1 MSILYV
7 SPHPDAFPS
16 LRALI
21 AARYGEAG
29 DGPGWGGPH
38 PRICLQPPPSSRTP
52 VPPPRL
58 PALEQGPGGLWV
70 WGAPAVAQ
78 LLWPAGLGG
87 PGGSRAAVLV
97 QQWVSY
103 ADTELIPA
111 ACGATLPALGLRSPG
126 QDPQAALGALGKALS
141 PLEDWLRLHTYLAGD
156 APTLA
161 DVAAVTALLLP
172 FRYVLDPAVRRIWGN
187 VTRWFNTCV
196 RQPEFRAVLGEVV
209 LYSGT
214 RSVTQQ
220 PGPEGTATPKT
231 AAQLK
236 KEAKKREKL
245 EKFQQ
250 KQKTQLQQPPPGEKK
265 PKPEKKEKRDPGVIT
280 YDLPTQPGEKKDVS
294 GTMPDSYSPQ
304 YVEAAWYPWWERQG
318 FFKPEYGRPSLSAP
332 NPRGVFM
339 MCIPP
344 PNVTGSLHLGHALTN
359 AIQDS
364 LTRWHRMR
372 GETTLWNPGCDHAGI
387 ATQVV
392 VEKKLWRER
401 GVNRH
406 QLGREAFLQEVWEW
420 KAEKGDRIYHQL
432 KKLGSSL
439 DWDRACFTMDPKLSV
454 AVTEAFVRLHEEGV
468 IYRSTRL
475 VNWSCTLNSAISDI
489 EVDKKEL
496 TGRTLLSVPG
506 YKEKVEF
513 GVLVSFAYK
522 VQGSDSDE
530 EVVVATTRIETMLGD
545 VAVAVHPKD
554 PRYQHLKGKR
564 VIHPFLS
571 QSLPVVFDDFVDMEF
586 GTGAVKIT
594 PAHDQNDYEVGQRH
608 GLEAIGIMDS
618 KGTLVNVPP
627 PFLGMPRFEARKAV
641 LAALKERGL
650 FRGIKDNPMV
660 VPLCNRSKDVVEPLL
675 RPQWYVR
682 CGEMAQAASAA
693 VTRGDLRILPE
704 AHQRTWHSWMDNIRD
719 WCISRQL
726 WWGHRIPAY
735 FVTVSDPAVPPGED
749 PDGRYWVSGR
759 TEAEAREKAAREFGV
774 SPDKISLQQDE
785 DVLDT
790 WFSSGLFPFSIF
802 GWPNQSEDLSV
813 FYPGTL
819 LETGHDIL
827 FFWVARM
834 VYLHAIVRDA
844 HGRKMS
850 KSLGNVIDPLDVIH
864 GVSLQGL
871 HDQLLN
877 SNLDPTE
884 VEKAKEGQ
892 KADFPAGIPECGTDA
907 LRFGLCAYTS
917 QGRDINLDVNRILGY
932 RHFCNKLWNAT
943 KFALRGLG
951 KSFVPLPTSKPE
963 GHESLVDRWIRSRLT
978 EAVRLS
984 NEGFQ
989 AYDFPAI
996 TTAQY
1001 SFWLYELCDVYLE
1014 CLKPVL
1020 NGADQVAVECAR
1032 QTLYT
1037 CLDVGLR
1044 LLSPFMPFVTE
1055 ELFQRLPRRT
1065 PAAPASLCVTPYPEP
1080 SECSCRAAADPLT
1093 PAPHSAPAGQLQTPS
1108 PLHLTVLLQG
1118 SCRPPHPCT
1127 SQCSCRAAADPLTP
1141 APHSAPAGQ
1150 LQTPSPLHLTVLL
1163 QGSCRPPHPCTSQC
1177 SCRAA
1182 ADPLTPA
1189 PHSAPAGQLQTPSPL
1204 HLTVLL
1210 QGSCR
1215 PPHPCTSQCSCRAAA
1230 DPLTPAPHSAPA
1242 GQLQT
1247 PSPLHLTVLLQGSCR
1262 PPHPCT
1268 SQCSCRAAADPLTP
1282 APHSAPAGQ
1291 LQTPSPL
1298 HLTVLLQG
1306 SCRPP
1311 HPCTSQCSCRAA
1323 ADPLTPAP
1331 HSAPAGQLQTPSPLH
1346 LTVLLQG
1353 SCRPPHPCTSQC
1365 SCRAA
1370 ADPLTPA
1377 PHSAP
1382 AGQLQTPSPLHLTVL
1397 LQGSCR
1403 PPHPCTSQCSCR
1415 AAADPLT
1422 PAPHSAPAG
1431 QLQTPSPLHLT
1442 VLLQGSCRPPHPC
1455 TSQCSCRAAADPL
1468 TPAPHSAPAGQLQT
1482 PSPLHLTVLL
1492 QGSCRPPHPC
1502 TSQCSCRAAA
1512 DPLTPAP
1519 HSAPAGQ
1526 LQTPSP
1532 LHLTVLLQGSC
1543 RPPHP
1548 CTSQCSCR
1556 AAADPLTP
1564 APHSAPAGQL
1574 QTPSPLHLTVLLQG
1588 SCRPP
1593 HPCTSQCS
1601 CRAAA
1606 DPLTPAPHSAPAGQL
1621 QTPSPLHLTVLLQGS
1636 CRPPH
1641 PCTSQ
1646 CSCRAAADPLTP
1658 APHSA
1663 PAGQLQTPSPLHLT
1677 VLLQGSCRPP
1687 HPCTSQCSCRAA
1699 ADPLTPA
1706 PHSAP
1711 AGQLQTPSPL
1721 HLTVLLQG
1729 SCRPPHPCTSQCS
1742 CRAAADPLTPAP
1754 HSAPA
1759 GQLKPPHPSPLH
1771 LTVLLEGTLQP
1782 SHPSPSTSQCSWK
1795 DPEAEA
1801 AMELALSI
1809 TRAVRS
1815 LRADYNLTRTRPDC
1829 FLEVADEAT
1838 GALAS
1843 SVSGYVQALA
1853 SAGVVAV
1860 LALGAPAPQGCA
1872 VAVAS
1877 DRCSIHLQLQG
1888 LVDPARELG
1897 KLQARRSEAQR
1908 QAQRLQERRAASGYS
1923 AKVPL
1928 EVQEADEAKL
1938 QQTQAEL
1945 RKVDEAIAL
1954 FQKML

>member
-1 MSILYV
+1 MSVLYV

-21 AARYGEAG
+21 AARYGEHG
-29 DGPGWGGPH
+29 EGPGWGGAH
-38 PRICLQPPPSSRTP
+38 PRICLQPPPTSRSP
-52 VPPPRL
+52 FPPPRL

-70 WGAPAVAQ
+70 WGATAVAQ

-111 ACGATLPALGLRSPG
+111 ACGATLPALGLRSSG
-126 QDPQAALGALGKALS
+126 QDPQAALAALGRALS
-141 PLEDWLRLHTYLAGD
+141 PLEEWFRLHTYLAGE

-161 DVAAVTALLLP
+161 DLAAVTALLLP
-172 FRYVLDPAVRRIWGN
+172 FRYVLDPSARRIWGS
-187 VTRWFNTCV
+187 
-196 RQPEFRAVLGEVV
+196 EV
-209 LYSGT
+209 
-214 RSVTQQ
+214 
-220 PGPEGTATPKT
+220 PAPPKT

-250 KQKTQLQQPPPGEKK
+250 KQKVQQQQPPPGEKK
-265 PKPEKKEKRDPGVIT
+265 PKPEKREKRDPGVIT
-280 YDLPTQPGEKKDVS
+280 YDLPTPPGEKKDVS

-304 YVEAAWYPWWERQG
+304 YVEAAWYPWWEQQG
-318 FFKPEYGRPSLSAP
+318 FFKPEYGRSSVSAP
-332 NPRGVFM
+332 NPRGIFM

-392 VEKKLWRER
+392 VEKKLWREQ
-401 GVNRH
+401 GLSRH
-406 QLGREAFLQEVWEW
+406 QLGREAFLREVWKW
-420 KAEKGDRIYHQL
+420 KEEKGDRIYHQL

-439 DWDRACFTMDPKLSV
+439 DWNRACFTMDPKLSA
-454 AVTEAFVRLHEEGV
+454 AVTEAFVQLHEEGV

-530 EVVVATTRIETMLGD
+530 EVLVATTRIETMLGD

-554 PRYQHLKGKR
+554 PRYQHLKGKS
-564 VIHPFLS
+564 VIHPFVS
-571 QSLPVVFDDFVDMEF
+571 RSLPIIFDDFVDMEF

-608 GLEAIGIMDS
+608 GLEAISIMDAQ
-618 KGTLVNVPP
+618 GALVNVPP
-627 PFLGMPRFEARKAV
+627 PFLGLPRFEARKAV
-641 LAALKERGL
+641 LVALKERGL
-650 FRGIKDNPMV
+650 FRGTEDNPMV

-704 AHQRTWHSWMDNIRD
+704 AHQRTWHAWMDNIRD

-759 TEAEAREKAAREFGV
+759 TKAEALEKAAEEFGV

-790 WFSSGLFPFSIF
+790 WFSSGLFPFSIL

-834 VYLHAIVRDA
+834 VMLGLKLTGRLPFREVYLHAIVRDA

-877 SNLDPTE
+877 SNLDPSE

-951 KSFVPLPTSKPE
+951 KDFVPSPTSEP
-963 GHESLVDRWIRSRLT
+963 GGRGSLVDRWIRSRLT

-984 NEGFQ
+984 NQGFQ
-989 AYDFPAI
+989 AYDFPAV

-1020 NGADQVAVECAR
+1020 SGVDQVAAEHAR

-1065 PAAPASLCVTPYPEP
+1065 PQAPPSLCVTSYPEP
-1080 SECSCRAAADPLT
+1080 SE
-1093 PAPHSAPAGQLQTPS
+1093 
-1108 PLHLTVLLQG
+1108 
-1118 SCRPPHPCT
+1118 
-1127 SQCSCRAAADPLTP
+1127 
-1141 APHSAPAGQ
+1141 
-1150 LQTPSPLHLTVLL
+1150 
-1163 QGSCRPPHPCTSQC
+1163 
-1177 SCRAA
+1177 
-1182 ADPLTPA
+1182 
-1189 PHSAPAGQLQTPSPL
+1189 
-1204 HLTVLL
+1204 
-1210 QGSCR
+1210 
-1215 PPHPCTSQCSCRAAA
+1215 
-1230 DPLTPAPHSAPA
+1230 
-1242 GQLQT
+1242 
-1247 PSPLHLTVLLQGSCR
+1247 
-1262 PPHPCT
+1262 
-1268 SQCSCRAAADPLTP
+1268 
-1282 APHSAPAGQ
+1282 
-1291 LQTPSPL
+1291 
-1298 HLTVLLQG
+1298 
-1306 SCRPP
+1306 
-1311 HPCTSQCSCRAA
+1311 
-1323 ADPLTPAP
+1323 
-1331 HSAPAGQLQTPSPLH
+1331 
-1346 LTVLLQG
+1346 
-1353 SCRPPHPCTSQC
+1353 
-1365 SCRAA
+1365 
-1370 ADPLTPA
+1370 
-1377 PHSAP
+1377 
-1382 AGQLQTPSPLHLTVL
+1382 
-1397 LQGSCR
+1397 
-1403 PPHPCTSQCSCR
+1403 
-1415 AAADPLT
+1415 
-1422 PAPHSAPAG
+1422 
-1431 QLQTPSPLHLT
+1431 
-1442 VLLQGSCRPPHPC
+1442 
-1455 TSQCSCRAAADPL
+1455 
-1468 TPAPHSAPAGQLQT
+1468 
-1482 PSPLHLTVLL
+1482 
-1492 QGSCRPPHPC
+1492 
-1502 TSQCSCRAAA
+1502 
-1512 DPLTPAP
+1512 
-1519 HSAPAGQ
+1519 
-1526 LQTPSP
+1526 
-1532 LHLTVLLQGSC
+1532 
-1543 RPPHP
+1543 
-1548 CTSQCSCR
+1548 
-1556 AAADPLTP
+1556 
-1564 APHSAPAGQL
+1564 
-1574 QTPSPLHLTVLLQG
+1574 
-1588 SCRPP
+1588 
-1593 HPCTSQCS
+1593 
-1601 CRAAA
+1601 
-1606 DPLTPAPHSAPAGQL
+1606 
-1621 QTPSPLHLTVLLQGS
+1621 
-1636 CRPPH
+1636 
-1641 PCTSQ
+1641 
-1646 CSCRAAADPLTP
+1646 
-1658 APHSA
+1658 
-1663 PAGQLQTPSPLHLT
+1663 
-1677 VLLQGSCRPP
+1677 
-1687 HPCTSQCSCRAA
+1687 
-1699 ADPLTPA
+1699 
-1706 PHSAP
+1706 
-1711 AGQLQTPSPL
+1711 
-1721 HLTVLLQG
+1721 
-1729 SCRPPHPCTSQCS
+1729 
-1742 CRAAADPLTPAP
+1742 
-1754 HSAPA
+1754 
-1759 GQLKPPHPSPLH
+1759 
-1771 LTVLLEGTLQP
+1771 
-1782 SHPSPSTSQCSWK
+1782 CSWK
-1795 DPEAEA
+1795 DPEAEGA
-1801 AMELALSI
+1801 FELALSI

-1815 LRADYNLTRTRPDC
+1815 LRADYNLTRIRPDC
-1829 FLEVADEAT
+1829 EP
-1838 GALAS
+1838 
-1843 SVSGYVQALA
+1843 Q
-1853 SAGVVAV
+1853 
-1860 LALGAPAPQGCA
+1860 APASPVPSAHSGTRVQCGCLVSFLPPTQVSWKWLTRPRA
-1872 VAVAS
+1872 PWHQQCRAMCRRWPA
-1877 DRCSIHLQLQG
+1877 RLQG

-1897 KLQARRSEAQR
+1897 KLQAKRSEAQR
-1908 QAQRLQERRAASGYS
+1908 QAQRLRERRAASGYTV
-1923 AKVPL
+1923 KVPL
-1928 EVQEADEAKL
+1928 KVQEADEVKL
-1938 QQTQAEL
+1938 QQTEAEL
-1945 RKVDEAIAL
+1945 RKVDEAISL

>member
-52 VPPPRL
+52 FPPPRL

-111 ACGATLPALGLRSPG
+111 ACGATLPALGLRGPG
-126 QDPQAALGALGKALS
+126 QDPQAALGALGKALN

-161 DVAAVTALLLP
+161 DLAAVTALLLP
-172 FRYVLDPAVRRIWGN
+172 FRYVLDPSARRIWGN

-196 RQPEFRAVLGEVV
+196 RQPEFRAVLGEVA
-209 LYSGT
+209 LYSGA

-220 PGPEGTATPKT
+220 PGSEVIAPQKTP
-231 AAQLK
+231 AQLK

-250 KQKTQLQQPPPGEKK
+250 KQKTQQQPPHGEKK

-280 YDLPTQPGEKKDVS
+280 YDLPTPPGEKKDVS
-294 GTMPDSYSPQ
+294 GAMPDSYSPQ
-304 YVEAAWYPWWERQG
+304 YVEAAWYPWWEQQG
-318 FFKPEYGRPSLSAP
+318 FFKPEYGRPSVSAP

-392 VEKKLWRER
+392 VEKKLWKER
-401 GVNRH
+401 GLNRH
-406 QLGREAFLQEVWEW
+406 QLGREAFLEEVWKW

-439 DWDRACFTMDPKLSV
+439 DWDRACFTMDPKLS
-454 AVTEAFVRLHEEGV
+454 ATVTEAFVRLHEEGV

-496 TGRTLLSVPG
+496 TGRTLLPVPG

-554 PRYQHLKGKR
+554 PRYQHLKGKC
-564 VIHPFLS
+564 VVHPFLS
-571 QSLPVVFDDFVDMEF
+571 RSLPIVFDDFVDMEF

-608 GLEAIGIMDS
+608 RLEAISIMDS
-618 KGTLVNVPP
+618 KGALVNVPP
-627 PFLGMPRFEARKAV
+627 PFLGLPRFEARKAV

-650 FRGIKDNPMV
+650 FRGVKDNPMV

-735 FVTVSDPAVPPGED
+735 FITVHDPAVPPGEV
-749 PDGRYWVSGR
+749 R
-759 TEAEAREKAAREFGV
+759 KAIASCFLAVVFG
-774 SPDKISLQQDE
+774 ILFYE

-834 VYLHAIVRDA
+834 VMLGLKLTGKLPFREVYLHAIVRDA

-877 SNLDPTE
+877 SNLDPSE

-951 KSFVPLPTSKPE
+951 KGFVPSATPKPE

-1020 NGADQVAVECAR
+1020 NGVDQVAAECAR

-1065 PAAPASLCVTPYPEP
+1065 PKAPASLCVTPYPEP
-1080 SECSCRAAADPLT
+1080 SE
-1093 PAPHSAPAGQLQTPS
+1093 
-1108 PLHLTVLLQG
+1108 
-1118 SCRPPHPCT
+1118 
-1127 SQCSCRAAADPLTP
+1127 
-1141 APHSAPAGQ
+1141 
-1150 LQTPSPLHLTVLL
+1150 
-1163 QGSCRPPHPCTSQC
+1163 
-1177 SCRAA
+1177 
-1182 ADPLTPA
+1182 
-1189 PHSAPAGQLQTPSPL
+1189 
-1204 HLTVLL
+1204 
-1210 QGSCR
+1210 
-1215 PPHPCTSQCSCRAAA
+1215 
-1230 DPLTPAPHSAPA
+1230 
-1242 GQLQT
+1242 
-1247 PSPLHLTVLLQGSCR
+1247 
-1262 PPHPCT
+1262 
-1268 SQCSCRAAADPLTP
+1268 
-1282 APHSAPAGQ
+1282 
-1291 LQTPSPL
+1291 
-1298 HLTVLLQG
+1298 
-1306 SCRPP
+1306 
-1311 HPCTSQCSCRAA
+1311 
-1323 ADPLTPAP
+1323 
-1331 HSAPAGQLQTPSPLH
+1331 
-1346 LTVLLQG
+1346 
-1353 SCRPPHPCTSQC
+1353 
-1365 SCRAA
+1365 
-1370 ADPLTPA
+1370 
-1377 PHSAP
+1377 
-1382 AGQLQTPSPLHLTVL
+1382 
-1397 LQGSCR
+1397 
-1403 PPHPCTSQCSCR
+1403 
-1415 AAADPLT
+1415 
-1422 PAPHSAPAG
+1422 
-1431 QLQTPSPLHLT
+1431 
-1442 VLLQGSCRPPHPC
+1442 
-1455 TSQCSCRAAADPL
+1455 
-1468 TPAPHSAPAGQLQT
+1468 
-1482 PSPLHLTVLL
+1482 
-1492 QGSCRPPHPC
+1492 
-1502 TSQCSCRAAA
+1502 
-1512 DPLTPAP
+1512 
-1519 HSAPAGQ
+1519 
-1526 LQTPSP
+1526 
-1532 LHLTVLLQGSC
+1532 
-1543 RPPHP
+1543 
-1548 CTSQCSCR
+1548 
-1556 AAADPLTP
+1556 
-1564 APHSAPAGQL
+1564 
-1574 QTPSPLHLTVLLQG
+1574 
-1588 SCRPP
+1588 
-1593 HPCTSQCS
+1593 
-1601 CRAAA
+1601 
-1606 DPLTPAPHSAPAGQL
+1606 
-1621 QTPSPLHLTVLLQGS
+1621 
-1636 CRPPH
+1636 
-1641 PCTSQ
+1641 
-1646 CSCRAAADPLTP
+1646 
-1658 APHSA
+1658 
-1663 PAGQLQTPSPLHLT
+1663 
-1677 VLLQGSCRPP
+1677 
-1687 HPCTSQCSCRAA
+1687 
-1699 ADPLTPA
+1699 
-1706 PHSAP
+1706 
-1711 AGQLQTPSPL
+1711 
-1721 HLTVLLQG
+1721 
-1729 SCRPPHPCTSQCS
+1729 
-1742 CRAAADPLTPAP
+1742 
-1754 HSAPA
+1754 
-1759 GQLKPPHPSPLH
+1759 
-1771 LTVLLEGTLQP
+1771 
-1782 SHPSPSTSQCSWK
+1782 
-1795 DPEAEA
+1795 
-1801 AMELALSI
+1801 
-1809 TRAVRS
+1809 
-1815 LRADYNLTRTRPDC
+1815 
-1829 FLEVADEAT
+1829 
-1838 GALAS
+1838 
-1843 SVSGYVQALA
+1843 
-1853 SAGVVAV
+1853 
-1860 LALGAPAPQGCA
+1860 GCA

-1897 KLQARRSEAQR
+1897 KLQAKRSEAQR
-1908 QAQRLQERRAASGYS
+1908 QAQRLQERRAASSYS

-1938 QQTQAEL
+1938 QQTEAEL